1 MTYKVELEVY
11 NGPMD
16 LLLYLI
22 KREEVDIREVQ
33 IARIADQY
41 LAYLDL
47 LKALDIELAG
57 DFIVMAATLLE
68 IKSRSLLPRPPAEVE
83 EGEEEEDPRETLIR
97 QLIEYRRFK

>member
-33 IARIADQY
+33 IA
-41 LAYLDL
+41 
-47 LKALDIELAG
+47 
-57 DFIVMAATLLE
+57 
-68 IKSRSLLPRPPAEVE
+68 
-83 EGEEEEDPRETLIR
+83 
-97 QLIEYRRFK
+97 